1 MEVFGI
7 NGRVGKFLILPTLIY
22 HPIRCDNEQCA
33 TLHGFGISVAWGDA
47 QLGLGVQ
54 FSDSE

>member
-7 NGRVGKFLILPTLIY
+7 CDRVGKFLILPTLIY

-33 TLHGFGISVAWGDA
+33 TIHGFGISVAWGDA

-54 FSDSE
+54 FDE